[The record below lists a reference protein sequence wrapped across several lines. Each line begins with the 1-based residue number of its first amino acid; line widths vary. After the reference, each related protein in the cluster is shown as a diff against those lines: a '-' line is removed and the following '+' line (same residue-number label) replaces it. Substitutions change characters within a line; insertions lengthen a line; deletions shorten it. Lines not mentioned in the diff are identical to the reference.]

1 MEINEK
7 TVDAW
12 ISYWKDYIGEYS
24 LPSWDQIPDFGLYM
38 EQAVTFLRNCF
49 SYMDSDDNPVI
60 TASAINNYVRK
71 KYIPQPEKKRYY
83 RRHLAYLI
91 ILCALKQSLSIA
103 EIQTLLPMEI
113 DDKLLSKTY
122 DSFTLQHKRA
132 AEYFIGR
139 METIKEMI
147 MSDRGLESI
156 FKDNATDI
164 VVDVALI
171 ASYAKILS
179 EKLVS
184 GAPVVPEAAE
194 ED

>member
-122 DSFTLQHKRA
+122 DSFTLQHKR
-132 AEYFIGR
+132 EILIG
-139 METIKEMI
+139 E
-147 MSDRGLESI
+147 DCYGAL
-156 FKDNATDI
+156 DNATDI